1 MISVF
6 CSKFMQVEIV
16 GGQIRKDIHLQGDLP
31 LGFQNY
37 HTDDEITVFGG
48 WE

>member
-6 CSKFMQVEIV
+6 CSRIMQVEIV
-16 GGQIRKDIHLQGDLP
+16 GGQIGKDIHLKDHLP
-31 LGFQNY
+31 MGFQNY